1 MHRPSVLYSHFWL
14 LLTSMAS
21 ASVLAVQPA
30 AEAQNVASQKPAPY
44 LRTPTER
51 QLSWHRLE
59 YYAFA
64 HFGPNTFTGEE
75 WGKSQRPPDVF
86 APTSL
91 DTDQWAETFK
101 RAGMAGM
108 ILTAKHHDGMALWN
122 TSSTTYKIAN
132 GKWAKDREAERLDAD
147 VVRMA
152 ATSAK
157 KHGLKFGVY
166 LSPWD
171 IHRDPAMP
179 KPALAGT
186 IFDEA
191 QIFGDGS
198 PGDYNELYVQQLTEL
213 VDMKLEDGS
222 NVELFEVWLDGAS
235 GSATVQTFDWSRYRG
250 VIRTHQPGA
259 VMWGHQGPDARW
271 VGNEDG
277 YSVQTNWQTI
287 SRTQDQERYGERELE
302 TGVRDGLYWTPAEAD
317 ARMRAGWFW
326 HAEEK
331 PKTAKDLMDMYM
343 GSVGRSVNLLLNV
356 GPDNTGRI
364 PQVDVDALMEFKE
377 LRDGFFE
384 RKLLR
389 PGLGVSASSVRA
401 GDAMQFG
408 PENVLDDRQDTYW
421 TMEDDQTTGSL
432 EVDVGGTITI
442 EAVAIQE
449 HIALGQR
456 VGGYAFDVFSDDA
469 WKEVVSGTS
478 VGYGR
483 IDRLNTTMTGTRL
496 RLRVTQ
502 ANAVPLIQGIQAFGT
517 RVS

>member
-1 MHRPSVLYSHFWL
+1 M
-14 LLTSMAS
+14 TSMTS
-21 ASVLAVQPA
+21 ASVLKMQSDARV
-30 AEAQNVASQKPAPY
+30 QNVASQPPAPY

-75 WGKSQRPPDVF
+75 WGRSQQPPDVF

-122 TSSTTYKIAN
+122 TSSTAYKIAN
-132 GKWAKDREAERLDAD
+132 GKWAKDRGAKGLDAD

-152 ATSAK
+152 ASSAK
-157 KHGLKFGVY
+157 RHGLKFGVY

-171 IHRDPAMP
+171 MHRDPAMP
-179 KPALAGT
+179 KPALTGT
-186 IFDEA
+186 IFEEP
-191 QIFGDGS
+191 QIFGDAS

-222 NVELFEVWLDGAS
+222 SVELFEVWLDGAS
-235 GSATVQTFDWSRYRG
+235 GSATVQTFDWTRYRD
-250 VIRTHQPGA
+250 VIRKHQPGA
-259 VMWGHQGPDARW
+259 TMWGHQGPDARW

-277 YSVQTNWQTI
+277 RSVPTNWHTI

-302 TGVRDGLYWTPAEAD
+302 VGVRDGLYWTPAEAD
-317 ARMRAGWFW
+317 ARIRTGWFW

-331 PKTAKDLMDMYM
+331 PKTAKELMDMYM
-343 GSVGRSVNLLLNV
+343 ASVGRSVNLLLNV

-364 PQVDVDALMEFKE
+364 PQADVDALMQFKG
-377 LRDGFFE
+377 LRDGFLGK
-384 RKLLR
+384 KLLR
-389 PGLGVSASSVRA
+389 PELGVSASSVRA
-401 GDAMQFG
+401 GNNAQFG
-408 PENVLDDRQDTYW
+408 PGNVLDENRDTYW
-421 TMEDDQTTGSL
+421 TMEDGQTTGSV
-432 EVDVGGTITI
+432 EVDMGGTATI
-442 EAVAIQE
+442 EAVAVQE
-449 HIALGQR
+449 HIPLGQR
-456 VGGYAFDVFSDDA
+456 VGGYAFEVLADGA

-483 IDRLNTTMTGTRL
+483 IDRLNTTVTGTRL